1 MLAQASTT
9 MPYPSSTVA
18 AALAEPAHP
27 WAVSLDAD
35 GRAQLARI
43 GVNIGRVSIYK
54 QVRLE
59 VGASTATLRSESVML
74 PVSWVA
80 LGGPPVFPKMEG
92 TLHVEP
98 DGAGGCKLTLN
109 ARYDPPMGKLGV
121 LIDRALMHR
130 IAQATMGDFVERLA
144 GAVASELALGRA
156 AG

>member
-18 AALAEPAHP
+18 AALADPAHP
-27 WAVSLDAD
+27 WAVSLDTD